1 MDAAGPHYRIR
12 AVSEMTG
19 IATATLRAW
28 ERRYGFPTPSRS
40 DSSYRLYSGRDVE
53 RVKRMQTLV
62 DGGLAPSEAAK
73 AVLNEEEAAPL
84 PSMGESDVFEEA
96 TARVVQAARLIDTNA
111 ISQEIRR
118 ALLLDSGLMAFR
130 KVLGPALVQIGELWH
145 AGEISV
151 AGEHAAT
158 HLIGAAVLD
167 LVRLQPVSADAP
179 RALLGCFPDEQHG
192 VPLYGA
198 ALELATWGYR
208 PIVLGPRTP
217 PVAIARGIEA
227 VAPAIVGLSVTV
239 APGSPAAMREI
250 VDGYGD
256 AVGVVPWV
264 VGGSAADSM
273 RTFIEARGGHVM
285 PDDPKEAR
293 ALVDALARGSQKRS
307 TKEHGE
313 RSDGGKPKPKPKT
326 KPR

>member
-19 IATATLRAW
+19 VATATLRAW
-28 ERRYGFPTPSRS
+28 ERRYGFPSPSRS
-40 DSSYRLYSGRDVE
+40 DASYRLYSGHDVD
-53 RVKRMQTLV
+53 RVKRMQALV

-73 AVLNEEEAAPL
+73 EVLSEEAAP
-84 PSMGESDVFEEA
+84 PEAAAESDVYEQSA
-96 TARVVQAARLIDTNA
+96 ARIVQAARLIDTNA
-111 ISQEIRR
+111 LSQEIRR
-118 ALLLDSGLMAFR
+118 ALLLDSGLAAFR
-130 KVLGPALVQIGELWH
+130 QILRPALVRIGEMWH

-158 HLIGAAVLD
+158 HLIATAVLD
-167 LVRLQPVSADAP
+167 LVRLQPVSAEAP
-179 RALLGCFPDEQHG
+179 RALLACFPDEHHG

-217 PVAIARGIEA
+217 AVAIARGIEA
-227 VAPAIVGLSVTV
+227 LAPAIVGLSVTV
-239 APGSPAAMREI
+239 APGAPGTTREI

-256 AVGVVPWV
+256 AVGTVPWI
-264 VGGSAADSM
+264 VGGAAANAM

-285 PDDPKEAR
+285 PDDPKETR
-293 ALVDALARGSQKRS
+293 ALVDRLVRGAKKRS
-307 TKEHGE
+307 TMDPVSPP
-313 RSDGGKPKPKPKT
+313 RRGKPK
-326 KPR
+326 RR